1 MKHLHN
7 VTTFL
12 IACLIWGVVIYL
24 AVKAV

>member
-1 MKHLHN
+1 MKHLPN
-7 VTTFL
+7 LATFL